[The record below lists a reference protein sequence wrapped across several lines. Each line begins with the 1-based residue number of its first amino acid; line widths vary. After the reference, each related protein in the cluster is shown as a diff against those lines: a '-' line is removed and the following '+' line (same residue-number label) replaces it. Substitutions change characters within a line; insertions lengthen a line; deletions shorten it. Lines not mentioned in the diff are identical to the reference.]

1 MPKDA
6 PPSPPRKAS
15 WAYAL
20 AAAAIWAM
28 AAYDLLAPKPPAP
41 TWTLAAAGR
50 ACALR

>member
-28 AAYDLLAPKPPAP
+28 AAYDLLAPKPALNIRV
-41 TWTLAAAGR
+41 TAAAAR
-50 ACALR
+50 ICLR